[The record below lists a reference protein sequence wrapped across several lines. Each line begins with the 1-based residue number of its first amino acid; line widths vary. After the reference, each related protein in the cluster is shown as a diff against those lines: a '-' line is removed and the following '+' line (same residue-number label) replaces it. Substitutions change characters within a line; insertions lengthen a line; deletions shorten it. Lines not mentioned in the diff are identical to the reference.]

1 MITRRMFSR
10 SALLVAVA
18 ALALIWL
25 TPIVVTFMV
34 SLKDNDDFTSN
45 PIWAL
50 PTHIA
55 LLDNIKFAWTTGTL
69 GSSFLNTILYAVG
82 SSVVAI
88 LLASLAA
95 YALVH
100 LKVRG
105 RFGWFLLIYSGTI
118 FPFQMYL
125 LPLYYLY
132 INSNLYD
139 SRIGLTIFYIAICI
153 PFCLFVLRN
162 YFTTISDEIPE
173 AARLDGLS
181 DFGVYLY
188 IFMPMSLSALAAL
201 FLFQFTWIWNELLF
215 GITLARS
222 QDVRPLMASLAG
234 MRGIY
239 AAQNMPGV
247 LAGALIASAPTI
259 IIFLLLR
266 RYLLRGLVL
275 STQGE

>member
-1 MITRRMFSR
+1 MSRRGLSR
-10 SALLVAVA
+10 SAIYA
-18 ALALIWL
+18 ALITL
-25 TPIVVTFMV
+25 TILWVTPLVVTTFV
-34 SLKDNDDFTSN
+34 ALKDQEDYAAYPLWS
-45 PIWAL
+45 L
-50 PTHIA
+50 PGRIG
-55 LLDNIKFAWTTGTL
+55 LLDNLQFAWTTGTL
-69 GSSFLNTILYAVG
+69 GSSFVNTIVYATVG
-82 SSVVAI
+82 AAVAI
-88 LLASLAA
+88 VLASLAA
-95 YALVH
+95 YAMVH

-132 INSNLYD
+132 VNTHLYD
-139 SRIGLTIFYIAICI
+139 TQIGLILFYIAICI

-162 YFTTISDEIPE
+162 YFTTIPEEITE

-181 DFGVYLY
+181 DFGVYRFIY
-188 IFMPMSLSALAAL
+188 MPLSFSALAAL

-222 QDVRPLMASLAG
+222 EDVRPMMAGLAG

-239 AAQNMPGV
+239 AAQNIPGV
-247 LAGALIASAPTI
+247 LAGAIIASVPTI

-266 RYLLRGLVL
+266 KYLLQGLVL
-275 STQGE
+275 STAGE

>member
-1 MITRRMFSR
+1 MFSR
-10 SALLVAVA
+10 SVLLLAVA
-18 ALALIWL
+18 TLALVWI
-25 TPIVVTFMV
+25 TPLVVTFFV
-34 SLKDNDDFTSN
+34 SIKDNEDYTSN

-50 PTHIA
+50 PSRIA
-55 LLDNIKFAWTTGTL
+55 IIENIKFAWTTGTL
-69 GSSFLNTILYAVG
+69 GDSFVNTIFYAGVG
-82 SSVVAI
+82 AGIAI

-105 RFGWFLLIYSGTI
+105 SFGWFLLIYSGTI

-139 SRIGLTIFYIAICI
+139 TRTGLVIFYIAICI

-162 YFTTISDEIPE
+162 YFTTISEEIPE

-188 IFMPMSLSALAAL
+188 IFMPMSLAALAAL

-222 QDVRPLMASLAG
+222 QDVRPVMAGLAG
-234 MRGIY
+234 LRGIY
-239 AAQNMPGV
+239 AANNTPGV

>member
-1 MITRRMFSR
+1 MFSR
-10 SALLVAVA
+10 SVLLVAVIS
-18 ALALIWL
+18 LALVWI
-25 TPIVVTFMV
+25 TPLVVTFFV
-34 SLKDNDDFTSN
+34 SIKDNEDYVSN
-45 PIWAL
+45 PIWTL
-50 PTHIA
+50 PSRIA
-55 LLDNIKFAWTTGTL
+55 IIENIKFAWTTGTL
-69 GSSFLNTILYAVG
+69 GSSFVNTIFYATVG
-82 SSVVAI
+82 AGVAI
-88 LLASLAA
+88 VLASLAA

-105 RFGWFLLIYSGTI
+105 SFGWFLLIYSGTI

-132 INSNLYD
+132 INTNLYD
-139 SRIGLTIFYIAICI
+139 TRTGLIIFYIAICI

-162 YFTTISDEIPE
+162 YFTTISEEIPE
-173 AARLDGLS
+173 AARMDGLS
-181 DFGVYLY
+181 DFGVYWY
-188 IFMPMSLSALAAL
+188 IFMPMSYSALAAL

-222 QDVRPLMASLAG
+222 QDIRPLMAGLAG

-239 AAQNMPGV
+239 AAQNIPGV

-266 RYLLRGLVL
+266 RYLLQGLVL